1 MAEKAERVIRSILRG
16 ANHFEVLRLAKPH
29 ADLLGEPVWE
39 VPEEQVHRAFRKLSL
54 HCHPDKSKHADAPR
68 AFETLKKAKACLLS
82 ELERDAYI
90 RNFVKEQKTR
100 WEGKCVARFHMRAR
114 RCDPSV
120 RRSRE
125 HPSCARA
132 HHDPRT
138 HPRGM
143 LRGAS
148 WVSAEES
155 KGSRERVSSM
165 RGSAQSAQSGDVVG
179 AMARRRE
186 HAAMMARLNKQ
197 RRPRGNERDADDELA
212 LSLSSS
218 GDEDGACGGG
228 GSGAARS
235 QTQTSSAAAAAG
247 SIGRT
252 SRPGGGGGAT
262 PAVRKRPKFL

>member
-29 ADLLGEPVWE
+29 ADLLGEPVWD

-68 AFETLKKAKACLLS
+68 AFETLKRAKACLLS

-100 WEGKCVARFHMRAR
+100 WEGKCAARFHMRAR
-114 RCDPSV
+114 RCDV
-120 RRSRE
+120 CARRSRE
-125 HPSCARA
+125 HPACARA
-132 HHDPRT
+132 HHEPRT
-138 HPRGM
+138 HPRGV
-143 LRGAS
+143 LRVAS

-197 RRPRGNERDADDELA
+197 RRPRGNERDEDELA
-212 LSLSSS
+212 LSLSSA
-218 GDEDGACGGG
+218 DEDGACAGG
-228 GSGAARS
+228 GSGAARPQP
-235 QTQTSSAAAAAG
+235 QTA
-247 SIGRT
+247 
-252 SRPGGGGGAT
+252 RPGGGR
-262 PAVRKRPKFL
+262 PAARKRPKFL